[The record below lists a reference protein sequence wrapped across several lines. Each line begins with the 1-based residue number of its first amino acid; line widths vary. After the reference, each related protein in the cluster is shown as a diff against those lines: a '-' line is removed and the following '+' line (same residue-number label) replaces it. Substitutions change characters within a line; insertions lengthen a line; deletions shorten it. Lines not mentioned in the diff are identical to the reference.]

1 MLELTY
7 IWSNINVIDAT
18 AIIPSMVFKQL
29 QHSVWSDH
37 RTMKR
42 DNDMVS
48 TSVFLSQ
55 TFDVE
60 RLSHP
65 RPIRRNKSDTR
76 PENCSVELNTE
87 DTGCYTPTVHNPH

>member
-18 AIIPSMVFKQL
+18 GIILSMVFKQL

-42 DNDMVS
+42 NNDMVS
-48 TSVFLSQ
+48 TSVLLVQ

-60 RLSHP
+60 RLSHS

-76 PENCSVELNTE
+76 PENCSVELYTE
-87 DTGCYTPTVHNPH
+87 DTSCYTLTLQNPH